1 MLGAFQ
7 VGPSVVHLM
16 QNDIHLMQNDIHLM
30 QNDIHL
36 MQNDIHVVHLMQ
48 NDIHVYLKSGLGD
61 TFGKSLQSSGGNF
74 DKDSYVN

>member
-7 VGPSVVHLM
+7 VGPS
-16 QNDIHLMQNDIHLM
+16 
-30 QNDIHL
+30 
-36 MQNDIHVVHLMQ
+36 VVHLMQ